1 MSFKLPLPLQMKH
14 LLFLFSIIFL
24 ATSSAKKVPAPKSYP
39 FSIVQDDF
47 ETTKSLAATQQ
58 KNIFLLIPADWCSVC
73 NTCKTD
79 VLNDASIKTFMENK
93 IVASMI
99 DGDKTYGK
107 TYYDLFSVSAFPT
120 MLVLDATGKELLR
133 RRGGISKEEFK
144 VWLGPYL
151 K

>member
-1 MSFKLPLPLQMKH
+1 MLPLGLMKH

-24 ATSSAKKVPAPKSYP
+24 ATACAKKVPEPKTYP
-39 FSIVQDDF
+39 FYIVQDNFD
-47 ETTKSLAATQQ
+47 TTKSLALAQQ
-58 KNIFLLIPADWCSVC
+58 KNIFLMIHADWCSVC
-73 NTCKTD
+73 NTFKTD

-133 RRGGISKEEFK
+133 KRGTFTKEEFK
-144 VWLGPYL
+144 VWLTPYL